1 MKRSPWIGGA
11 MAALLLLCAVGA
23 ALAQQGN
30 FDPERMVGRQLEMMK
45 DRLKLTA
52 DQEKKLKPIL
62 IDSMKQQM
70 EMRKKYQIEPG
81 QPPSE
86 EARTAM
92 AKAREENNKKI
103 AEVLDKDQM
112 TEYQKMMQERMGRG
126 GQGGP
131 GGRKKQ
137 Q

>member
-1 MKRSPWIGGA
+1 MKRNAWIGGA
-11 MAALLLLCAVGA
+11 MAALLVLCAVGA
-23 ALAQQGN
+23 ALAQQ
-30 FDPERMVGRQLEMMK
+30 FDPEEMVQKQISMMK

-62 IDSMKQQM
+62 LDGMKQNM

-81 QPPSE
+81 QPPSD
-86 EARTAM
+86 EARAAM
-92 AKAREENNKKI
+92 QKSREEQNKKL
-103 AEVLDKDQM
+103 ADVLDKDQM
-112 TEYQKMMQERMGRG
+112 EEYRKIMAERMQRG
-126 GQGGP
+126 GQ